1 MKQILTPDE
10 IRARYAPQPK
20 YIKKLCSA
28 LSGQQDAL
36 PTKFNNPHEVPETE
50 MRQRLRDM
58 VGVLDQIEMDKLV
71 RQLYTR
77 PKMCSVQKLVD
88 LVGKSESSPAIQL
101 SPAEQ
106 TAFQIINSKL
116 SDYKH
121 KSNLFEQIDAHKNA
135 SISSADFE
143 LFLRSQ
149 GISPEIVPSEQ
160 LNQLF
165 SKFSSGQQMKN
176 SDFQKM
182 LEYQPSYNSYRQLG
196 QHVNSCTV
204 ESTSEYKPKY
214 NSQELQNALVYKLKE
229 NINRKFK
236 SEYSAF
242 KSIDGDVRSFITR
255 MLPEI
260 NQQERDLL
268 LNNITHTKQKTIPCT
283 ENARMQSPDF
293 TMQDFQRFI
302 GQDFDNKQSLE
313 KTYQTYINQVYE
325 QDRKGKYPEIVQ
337 EPVKEEEPLAQV
349 QEHQQEQNLD
359 EIHVEKLSQSNF
371 SNNSMEKF
379 TDSFCDAANLSQRI
393 KFFNQQS
400 QISLGDYKSEPRSK
414 SVIVKAKRAPESTR
428 YPSTLINDLEL
439 LNLKNKLMSAF
450 NKKKRNVAHSL
461 LLCEEAA
468 MNDKSVLKRM
478 YQTLG
483 DRTLTQQDVNLL
495 LKATQNG
502 VGNFLKDI
510 KLEVERNEVETDLAF
525 FKRTKQNIE
534 QNLNKVSQDVPGIPY
549 EAETRAE
556 QILKPVQTGKRNA
569 SNGVSLSI
577 TGDPE
582 FFEEYNNKS
591 RLKWSG
597 YFEQIKENNKFEVK
611 KAVKGPDFTLSRIHL
626 NDFEPVE
633 KKINKET
640 TWGKS
645 MKHSELFNQPADG
658 VRVNESFQKSV
669 ISEYLKEGK

>member
-165 SKFSSGQQMKN
+165 SKFSAGQQMKN

-283 ENARMQSPDF
+283 ENARMQSSDF

-302 GQDFDNKQSLE
+302 GQEFDNKQSLE

-337 EPVKEEEPLAQV
+337 EPVKAEEPLAYVQEYQ

-549 EAETRAE
+549 EAETRAK

-582 FFEEYNNKS
+582 FFEEY
-591 RLKWSG
+591 SG
-597 YFEQIKENNKFEVK
+597 GPSKCFFELGRRMKF
-611 KAVKGPDFTLSRIHL
+611 I
-626 NDFEPVE
+626 
-633 KKINKET
+633 I
-640 TWGKS
+640 
-645 MKHSELFNQPADG
+645 
-658 VRVNESFQKSV
+658 
-669 ISEYLKEGK
+669 